1 LQRKSLKEIS
11 PAPMNVRLPDQEK
24 FEITA
29 KRLAIGS
36 FGPFHIGHTSAPAT
50 SKEQDSQDMFDTRD
64 LQANLITGAPC

>member
-1 LQRKSLKEIS
+1 LKEIS

-36 FGPFHIGHTSAPAT
+36 FGPSHIGHTSA
-50 SKEQDSQDMFDTRD
+50 SEEQDSQDMFDTRD